1 MFSKTRI
8 LSAII
13 MIVVVLIVAVVN
25 NSFINFTLFAI
36 VLYLAF
42 NEAKNI
48 FNTKNA
54 SALVA
59 LCIFVIAVLL
69 DKPFYV
75 GLMGVVII
83 LGYLVYKK
91 SENLKELMP
100 YIYPTLPIL
109 MLYEVLSYD
118 GMFVLFW
125 LIMIVVVCD
134 SCAYFI
140 GKLIGKRSF
149 SLTSPNKTLEGVI
162 GGIVCAE
169 IVGAIT
175 GIVGTIV
182 GAFEFDVIESIY
194 IPLVV
199 AIFAV
204 IGDLL
209 ESYFKRQ
216 AGVKDSG
223 NLIPG
228 HGGILDRID
237 AVIIASFAMAT
248 LI

>member
-8 LSAII
+8 LSAIV
-13 MIVVVLIVAVVN
+13 MIAAVLIIAIVN
-25 NSFINFTLFAI
+25 NFFINVILFGI
-36 VLYLAF
+36 LLYLAF
-42 NEAKNI
+42 NEAKNL

-54 SALVA
+54 SALAA
-59 LCIFVIAVLL
+59 LCIFIIAVFL
-69 DKPFYV
+69 DKPFYI
-75 GLMGVVII
+75 GLMGVIII

-91 SENLKELMP
+91 SDNLKELMP

-109 MLYEVLSYD
+109 MLYEVLSYG

-125 LIMIVVVCD
+125 LIMIVVACD
-134 SCAYFI
+134 SGAYFI
-140 GKLIGKRSF
+140 GKLIGERAF
-149 SLTSPNKTLEGVI
+149 SPTSPNKTLEGVV
-162 GGIVCAE
+162 GGIVCAG
-169 IVGAIT
+169 V
-175 GIVGTIV
+175 VGTII
-182 GAFEFDVIESIY
+182 GTFEFSVIKSIY
-194 IPLVV
+194 ISLIV

-216 AGVKDSG
+216 AGIKDSG
-223 NLIPG
+223 NIIPG

-237 AVIIASFAMAT
+237 AVIIAAFAMAT